1 MAATKPR
8 YRTKSEWASAQ
19 AARMRSQAHAA
30 GYESSGG
37 STCRARR
44 KYAGIAAMHREAARY
59 EQLAVRYR
67 ERGI

>member
-19 AARMRSQAHAA
+19 AARMRSKAHAA

-44 KYAGIAAMHREAARY
+44 KYTGIAAMHREAARF
-59 EQLAVRYR
+59 ETLAAKYQRL
-67 ERGI
+67 GL